1 MSDVPA
7 TPGTVRL
14 IAGRYRLLSP
24 LDEDG
29 GGVLWRAR
37 DEVLGREVAVR
48 EVRAPAA
55 LAPGNVRRLYAHLEN
70 AARAAGRVSHRNAV
84 AVHDVATEDGRPWIV
99 SELVRGL
106 TLADVLD
113 AEGPLPPRRAAH
125 VGAEVL
131 AALRAAHAAGVLHRD
146 VNPSN
151 VLMTNDGRV
160 MVTDFG
166 TVTDRDSPEF
176 GAPETV
182 AGREAGP
189 ESDLWSLGALLH
201 AAVEGRSAFGAGSR
215 PDGPSDPGREPAQAG
230 EALSSVITGLL
241 HRNPA
246 DRLDAAEAEH
256 RLRLASAGGGS
267 GGGVRTD
274 AADVA
279 SAPRTPPD
287 TAARPDAVSAPK
299 AAPRTDAPIATGAAP
314 QSDASRRATTVLVV
328 GVGLLLL
335 FVAALVW
342 LVAGGA

>member
-48 EVRAPAA
+48 EVRAPAT
-55 LAPGNVRRLYAHLEN
+55 LAAGDVRRLYTHLEN

-84 AVHDVATEDGRPWIV
+84 AVHDVVTEDGRPWIV

-166 TVTDRDSPEF
+166 TVTEHDSPEF

-182 AGREAGP
+182 TGREPGP

-201 AAVEGRSAFGAGSR
+201 AAVEGRSAFGAGSW
-215 PDGPSDPGREPAQAG
+215 PDAPPDPGQERSAPAA
-230 EALSSVITGLL
+230 EALGSVITGLL
-241 HRNPA
+241 HRNPS

-256 RLRLASAGGGS
+256 RLRLASAGGG
-267 GGGVRTD
+267 GGGVPTD
-274 AADVA
+274 GADVA

-287 TAARPDAVSAPK
+287 TSVEPDTASPPKVAPRPDAPM
-299 AAPRTDAPIATGAAP
+299 ATGAVP

-328 GVGLLLL
+328 GVALLLL
-335 FVAALVW
+335 FVVALVW
-342 LVAGGA
+342 VVAGGA